1 MFFDNL
7 FDDFN
12 PFGSYSYRQPR
23 PQTASMFRND
33 NRSIMLRKILND
45 DYNYLCFDCHTELN
59 ELEYFDIK
67 NGIFLCY
74 DCAKE
79 HNKLSKEISQP
90 MTGNLRNMEEKDLM
104 LLYYGGNKN
113 LIDFIRGNFPLLEN
127 MNMKDMYSTKA
138 MEYYRALLRAKSYD
152 EPEPTKPGKKK
163 GYNSIFTKK
172 ENPVKENHQKHERGK
187 RIIDNNDESMNNLFN
202 STFFGDDLF
211 GRRKQNNRKNN
222 ERNKENLRTEPAVV
236 SRDDN
241 DNTKNKVE
249 NNENNTKRDSQSQ
262 KKEKEE
268 KKLKHKKINVNKCK
282 EGKIEE
288 KKNIITINQL
298 GELSYYP
305 AAMEIDGMD
314 CE

>member
-90 MTGNLRNMEEKDLM
+90 MTGNLRNMEEKDLNVEM
-104 LLYYGGNKN
+104 TEEPIVDETIEVVAEEAEPVLKRKRKFCCKKANKS
-113 LIDFIRGNFPLLEN
+113 DC
-127 MNMKDMYSTKA
+127 KA
-138 MEYYRALLRAKSYD
+138 K
-152 EPEPTKPGKKK
+152 
-163 GYNSIFTKK
+163 
-172 ENPVKENHQKHERGK
+172 NPVCAAIVIG
-187 RIIDNNDESMNNLFN
+187 
-202 STFFGDDLF
+202 
-211 GRRKQNNRKNN
+211 
-222 ERNKENLRTEPAVV
+222 AVCCTV
-236 SRDDN
+236 VAAAGCAAWFLSKCCED
-241 DNTKNKVE
+241 
-249 NNENNTKRDSQSQ
+249 
-262 KKEKEE
+262 KK
-268 KKLKHKKINVNKCK
+268 
-282 EGKIEE
+282 
-288 KKNIITINQL
+288 
-298 GELSYYP
+298 
-305 AAMEIDGMD
+305 
-314 CE
+314 